1 MAGPE
6 PVQRR
11 AALAELGGLARLD
24 VPLGPLTTY
33 RVGGPAALF
42 VEAATVADLL
52 LVARAVQASGL
63 PVLVVGRGS
72 NLLVADAGF
81 PGVAVTMAGGH
92 FSTIELDVD
101 LGGASAATGPLTHA
115 LVGVRAGA
123 AVDMPVLARRCAAAG
138 LTGMEWAVGIPG
150 SIGGAVR
157 MNAGGHGADISATLR
172 LCRSLDLTTGRL
184 VERGGDELAFGYRR
198 SAITSRDVVISAD
211 FLLGRGDRATSEAT
225 IREIVRWRREH
236 QPGGQNAGSVFTNP
250 GGSPPRDSAGWLVE
264 ASGLKGYRL
273 GTAMV
278 SDKHANFIQA
288 DPGGSADDVVAL
300 MIELQRR
307 VDEHFGVRLHAEVK
321 LVGFDEGSVAALA
334 AEVPGGRDP
343 TDARC
348 RP

>member
-1 MAGPE
+1 MGGPD
-6 PVQRR
+6 PVRRR
-11 AALAELGGLARLD
+11 AALAELGGLARVD

-33 RVGGPAALF
+33 RVGGPAAIF

-81 PGVAVTMAGGH
+81 PGVAVTMAGGP

-101 LGGASAATGPLTHA
+101 LGAASAATGPLTRE

-172 LCRSLDLTTGRL
+172 RCRSLELTTGRL

-198 SAITSRDVVISAD
+198 SAITSGDVVISAD
-211 FLLGRGDRATSEAT
+211 FLLAPGRPGELGGDHPRDRALEARASTRWSERRLRVHQSRGQPAPRLGRLAGRGLRAQGVPA
-225 IREIVRWRREH
+225 RHGHGLRQARQLH
-236 QPGGQNAGSVFTNP
+236 PG
-250 GGSPPRDSAGWLVE
+250 R
-264 ASGLKGYRL
+264 SG
-273 GTAMV
+273 
-278 SDKHANFIQA
+278 
-288 DPGGSADDVVAL
+288 
-300 MIELQRR
+300 
-307 VDEHFGVRLHAEVK
+307 GVR
-321 LVGFDEGSVAALA
+321 
-334 AEVPGGRDP
+334 R
-343 TDARC
+343 
-348 RP
+348 